1 MDEAGQIRAQMPV
14 LGSDGGHVG
23 TVDGLEGGRIRLT
36 RGDDPGGAGEHR
48 FLPLRLV
55 AVAEAGQVRLTL
67 RAQDAR
73 AVALGALAPP
83 GEDDDADPAAPQGVG
98 QVANRDSGGVGVS
111 DMLAEEGG
119 GSGMVH
125 GGGTTGRGGSGLGD
139 DKPHGG
145 GTGGG
150 GTTRHNHL
158 DSGPG
163 IPDDPNMDPGA
174 ARSPGA

>member
-55 AVAEAGQVRLTL
+55 AAAEAGQVRLTL
-67 RAQDAR
+67 TAQDAR
-73 AVALGALAPP
+73 AVAFGALAPP
-83 GEDDDADPAAPQGVG
+83 GGEDDGAASSRIG
-98 QVANRDSGGVGVS
+98 QVANRDADGAGVS
-111 DMLAEEGG
+111 DMLAQRRG

-125 GGGTTGRGGSGLGD
+125 DGGGTGRGGSGLGD
-139 DKPHGG
+139 EKPHGG

-150 GTTRHNHL
+150 GTTRHGHL

-163 IPDDPNMDPGA
+163 VPGDPNMDPGA
-174 ARSPGA
+174 ARDPGAA

>member
-1 MDEAGQIRAQMPV
+1 MDEAGQQIRAQMPV

-36 RGDDPGGAGEHR
+36 RGDDPDGAGEHR

-55 AVAEAGQVRLTL
+55 AAAEAGQVRLTL
-67 RAQDAR
+67 PARDAK
-73 AVALGALAPP
+73 AVAFGALAPP
-83 GEDDDADPAAPQGVG
+83 GGEDDSAASSGIG

-111 DMLAEEGG
+111 AMLTQE
-119 GSGMVH
+119 

-139 DKPHGG
+139 EEPHGG

-150 GTTRHNHL
+150 GTTRHGRL

-163 IPDDPNMDPGA
+163 IPGDPNMDPRGGG
-174 ARSPGA
+174 RDPGAV